1 MLLCQVPVTAFLKEL
16 LNLASKERPF
26 LIFFDSI
33 DELTGS
39 QDKNSMGW
47 LPLKLPPHCK
57 LVVSAT
63 CEESKQD
70 TLDNLKCLRA
80 MIEDEQQFLKVTE
93 LGKSLAWHVTKV
105 RLDMRYDVVNKY
117 LYVSCG

>member
-1 MLLCQVPVTAFLKEL
+1 M
-16 LNLASKERPF
+16 NLASKERPF

-63 CEESKQD
+63 CEETKQD

-80 MIEDEQQFLKVTE
+80 MIEDEKQFLKVTE

-105 RLDMRYDVVNKY
+105 ST
-117 LYVSCG
+117 VSCER

>member
-1 MLLCQVPVTAFLKEL
+1 MYDLFSVPVTAFLKEL
-16 LNLASKERPF
+16 MNLASAERPF

-47 LPLKLPPHCK
+47 LPLKLPAHCK

-80 MIEDEQQFLKVTE
+80 MIEDDRQFLQVTE
-93 LGKSLAWHVTKV
+93 LGKKLAWHVTKV
-105 RLDMRYDVVNKY
+105 SW
-117 LYVSCG
+117 SCVRTEMKTIF

>member
-1 MLLCQVPVTAFLKEL
+1 MILLYSQVPVTAFLKEL

-80 MIEDEQQFLKVTE
+80 MIEDEKQFLKVTE

-105 RLDMRYDVVNKY
+105 SPVRDERAVR
-117 LYVSCG
+117 